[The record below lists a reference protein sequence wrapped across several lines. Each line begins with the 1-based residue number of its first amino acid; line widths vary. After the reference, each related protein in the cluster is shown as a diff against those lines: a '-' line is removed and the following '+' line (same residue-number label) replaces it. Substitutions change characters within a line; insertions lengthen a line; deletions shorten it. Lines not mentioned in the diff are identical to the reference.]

1 MCFVKYTKITY
12 THRSTLELV
21 LDWAG
26 PYSLLSSEPITHY
39 LKRQKQVQSKLVMP
53 SNHLVLCCTPSPA
66 FNLSPHQGLF
76 QQVGS
81 LDLVAKYQSFS
92 ISPSNDIQGCFPL
105 GLTDLILQSEGLS
118 RVFSITIQNRQ
129 FFRTHFK
136 AQFQFFMSSR
146 AWVDKCFL

>member
-26 PYSLLSSEPITHY
+26 PYNLLSSEPITHY

-53 SNHLVLCCTPSPA
+53 SNHLVLCCAPSSPA
-66 FNLSPHQGLF
+66 FNLSQHRGLF

-81 LDLVAKYQSFS
+81 LDLVAKVSEFQHQSF
-92 ISPSNDIQGCFPL
+92 Q
-105 GLTDLILQSEGLS
+105 
-118 RVFSITIQNRQ
+118 
-129 FFRTHFK
+129 
-136 AQFQFFMSSR
+136 
-146 AWVDKCFL
+146 